1 MLRRTVGAKA
11 RWREQEH
18 SMATWQEKIAPGE
31 EELFERLART
41 LVDGRKGEGRTL
53 HRYSQ
58 VGLEGRFVVG
68 SSVPASHAQGLFAKP
83 GTYECYVRFSS
94 GAGRAQSDRTP
105 DVRGIAVKVV
115 GVSGDKV
122 IAPLAA
128 AQTQDFL
135 AILSNTFAIPDAE
148 TFVGIV
154 RAAPGGPIQILRYL
168 IGRLGF
174 FSALRLA
181 GALGKAQ
188 DKGKVSLAERTF
200 FAPLPI
206 RWGEHAAKLR
216 FRPVDA
222 PATPAAIPAGE
233 HGLTEALR
241 ARVRSAPLTFAVEA
255 QLFVDEQRTP
265 IEDGAVEWLESV
277 SPFVEVA
284 RLEISAQDPGSA
296 RGKLLQKTCEAMS
309 FDPWHALVEHRP
321 LGAIMRARNAAYRVS
336 TMARNATSELEV
348 VAPSSLAA
356 S

>member
-1 MLRRTVGAKA
+1 
-11 RWREQEH
+11 
-18 SMATWQEKIAPGE
+18 MASWQEKIASGE
-31 EELFERLART
+31 EELFERLAKT
-41 LVDGRKGEGRTL
+41 LVEARSGDGRTL

-58 VGLEGRFVVG
+58 VGLEGRLVVSEG
-68 SSVPASHAQGLFAKP
+68 IPSTHAQGLFAKP
-83 GTYECYVRFSS
+83 GSFECFVRFSS

-105 DVRGIAVKVV
+105 DVRGVAIKVV
-115 GVSGDKV
+115 GVAGEKV
-122 IAPLAA
+122 IPGLAA

-154 RAAPGGPIQILRYL
+154 SAARKGPLAVLGYL
-168 IGRLGF
+168 IRRVGF
-174 FSALRLA
+174 FRALALA

-200 FAPLPI
+200 FVPLAI
-206 RWGEHAAKLR
+206 RWGEHAAKIR
-216 FRPVDA
+216 VRPA
-222 PATPAAIPAGE
+222 SLPATPAQVPAGE

-241 ARVRSAPLTFAVEA
+241 ARVRAAPLSFIVEA

-265 IEDGAVEWLESV
+265 IEDGSVEWLESV

-284 RLEISAQDPGSA
+284 RLEIPAQDPDSA
-296 RGKLLQKTCEAMS
+296 RGKLIGQTCEAMS

-321 LGAIMRARNAAYRVS
+321 LGSIMRARNAAYRVS

-348 VAPSSLAA
+348 QAPSKLVAT
-356 S
+356 